1 MPNKKQAIKKLLLPL
16 KNVSVT
22 KDKEEPRSYSRL
34 EETKETR

>member
-1 MPNKKQAIKKLLLPL
+1 MPNKKQAIKKLLPL

-34 EETKETR
+34 EEMKETR